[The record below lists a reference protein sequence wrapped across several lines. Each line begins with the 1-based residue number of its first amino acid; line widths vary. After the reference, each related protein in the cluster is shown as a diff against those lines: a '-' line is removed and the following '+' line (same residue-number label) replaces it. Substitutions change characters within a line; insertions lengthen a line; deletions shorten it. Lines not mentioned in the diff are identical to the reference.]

1 MGASVPADG
10 ALLSAQARVSEAM
23 MTGESSGVLKQA
35 GEKLWAGSLNQGAAL
50 ELQVQKVGPDTRYA
64 QIMTLMREAMSLMKR
79 HDLKSLVVEQQTPQ
93 DAWGLI
99 TYTNVLK
106 TIVAEAGDI
115 DLVNVYDVCARPAI
129 SVGESLDVRH
139 VASLMTQNGIKRL
152 LVLRDNASDTPA
164 TTTVATTVA
173 PSTST
178 STTSTTSTTVVRTTT
193 SAANT
198 SSSAG
203 P

>member
-1 MGASVPADG
+1 MQVKDIMV
-10 ALLSAQARVSEAM
+10 RDVVTVSPFA
-23 MTGESSGVLKQA
+23 
-35 GEKLWAGSLNQGAAL
+35 
-50 ELQVQKVGPDTRYA
+50 
-64 QIMTLMREAMSLMKR
+64 TLREAMSLMKR

-115 DLVNVYDVCARPAI
+115 DLVNVYDVCAKPAI

-152 LVLRDNASDTPA
+152 LVLRDNELQGLVTMNDIVGSVMEMID
-164 TTTVATTVA
+164 
-173 PSTST
+173 
-178 STTSTTSTTVVRTTT
+178 
-193 SAANT
+193 
-198 SSSAG
+198 
-203 P
+203 